1 MFCFSSFVFFFF
13 RLFVLFCFVAQLID
27 YCIRVHDKI
36 INCVPYILWST
47 ISGKHHF
54 PTYTQSWHVKI
65 VVRWTNV
72 YASWGYIRF
81 CSACHTVIDDIKILN
96 LLNENSSYL
105 NFIALYRKLKKKEK
119 FTSDQLLWNRHKSIS
134 FWMKIW
140 CFSNQSV
147 TTWNF
152 FASVFWIN
160 SYSNSLLYTNF
171 WLIVSKLIHCNGQ
184 LS

>member
-105 NFIALYRKLKKKEK
+105 NFIALYRKLNKKRN
-119 FTSDQLLWNRHKSIS
+119 LLVTNYYEIVIKVSLFEWRFGVFQINRWQREI
-134 FWMKIW
+134 F
-140 CFSNQSV
+140 
-147 TTWNF
+147 
-152 FASVFWIN
+152 
-160 SYSNSLLYTNF
+160 LLRYF
-171 WLIVSKLIHCNGQ
+171 E
-184 LS
+184 